1 MPTSR
6 AVRVRGDGFL
16 RNVEMAYEA
25 LKRMIVTC
33 EIRPGQRLNI
43 SELADRVGASRTP
56 VREALHRLASE
67 GLCDG
72 RADQGFIAGSFQPQ
86 RIFDL
91 YELRRVVECGAVRLA
106 AERAEMSQLESLVV
120 VATERSL
127 SPVDDD
133 NTRLVNADEF
143 FHDRIAEISGNVQI
157 LRTVR
162 NLNDQIRFL
171 RGIDRAS
178 RGRLGADDHLRIATA
193 LQQRDADAAEQ
204 IMATH
209 ITRRMDEIIG
219 MIRQSVVRL
228 YGPAEALT
236 G

>member
-1 MPTSR
+1 
-6 AVRVRGDGFL
+6 
-16 RNVEMAYEA
+16 MAYEA

-33 EIRPGQRLNI
+33 EIRPGERLNI
-43 SELADRVGASRTP
+43 SELAERVGASRTP

-72 RADQGFIAGSFQPQ
+72 RAEHGFIAGSFQPQ

-91 YELRRVVECGAVRLA
+91 YELRRIVECGAVRLA
-106 AERAEMSQLESLVV
+106 AERADVAALESLVV
-120 VATERSL
+120 VATERSRL
-127 SPVDDD
+127 AVSDD
-133 NTRLVNADEF
+133 NSRLVTADES
-143 FHDRIAEISGNVQI
+143 FHERIAELSGNVQI

-178 RGRLGADDHLRIATA
+178 RGTRGADDHLRIATA
-193 LQQRDADAAEQ
+193 LLQRDAPAAEQ
-204 IMATH
+204 IMAMH
-209 ITRRMDEIIG
+209 ITRRMDEIIA
-219 MIRQSVVRL
+219 MINQSILRL
-228 YGPAEALT
+228 YGPQDALT

>member
-1 MPTSR
+1 M
-6 AVRVRGDGFL
+6 

-33 EIRPGQRLNI
+33 ELRPGDRLNI

-67 GLCDG
+67 GLCET
-72 RADQGFIAGSFQPQ
+72 RADQGFVAGSFQPQ

-91 YELRRVVECGAVRLA
+91 YELRRIVETGAVRLA
-106 AERAEMSQLESLVV
+106 SERAEERALEGLLDRAVQRSQSGNRADNASLV
-120 VATERSL
+120 T
-127 SPVDDD
+127 
-133 NTRLVNADEF
+133 ADEA
-143 FHDRIAEISGNVQI
+143 FHETIAELSGNIQI
-157 LRTVR
+157 LRTLR

-178 RGRLGADDHLRIATA
+178 RGRSGADDHLQIARA
-193 LQQRDADAAEQ
+193 MLGRDALAAETL
-204 IMATH
+204 MARH
-209 ITRRMDEIIG
+209 ITRRMDEIIA
-219 MIRQSVVRL
+219 MINQSVLRL
-228 YGPAEALT
+228 YGAPVAL